1 MKKFAFAAL
10 AALAVTSSF
19 AGIAKAG
26 YYDDYSGYDAPR
38 YHHRDYG
45 YENCYIKKVKWYDD
59 YGYAHWKR
67 ERVCD

>member
-10 AALAVTSSF
+10 AALVVTSSF
-19 AGIAKAG
+19 SGIAEAG
-26 YYDDYSGYDAPR
+26 SYDDYSGYDASR

-45 YENCYIKKVKWYDD
+45 YENCHVRKVKWYDD
-59 YGYAHWKR
+59 YGHAHYSR